1 MTRVAFGTCYPGHVS
16 TVSRLLRM
24 RAFLHPAARTADEH
38 TYLSTACL
46 HGEHGYCQH
55 HTGLSGAKTPGV
67 CKFCAAPC
75 VCPCHETPADDAA
88 DASGVTRVPPPRAAS
103 SRA

>member
-1 MTRVAFGTCYPGHVS
+1 MS
-16 TVSRLLRM
+16 TVLRFLRVRALLAPTRD
-24 RAFLHPAARTADEH
+24 PDEH
-38 TYLSTACL
+38 VYLSTACL

-75 VCPCHETPADDAA
+75 VCECHQAA
-88 DASGVTRVPPPRAAS
+88 ASAAAAVPVPRAAS
-103 SRA
+103 SRT